1 MTTSLLRKSSRVVA
15 IIAGLAVLIACTN
28 TKPEQ
33 TLYQRLG
40 SAEGIAN
47 ITEYFILE
55 IARDERVIAYFE
67 DSNVERFREKFIEHL
82 CMITGGP
89 CDYSGDTMIDIHVG
103 MNVTEG
109 AFTAIV
115 EDLIEAMNKADVA
128 IGTQNQVL
136 ERLAKLRPEI
146 IYL

>member
-1 MTTSLLRKSSRVVA
+1 MRAFPSFKTSRLFAAATLLSLFLGCSNMT
-15 IIAGLAVLIACTN
+15 
-28 TKPEQ
+28 PEK

-40 SAEGIAN
+40 SAEGVAN
-47 ITEYFILE
+47 ITELFILE

-67 DSNVERFREKFIEHL
+67 DSNVQRFREKFIEHL
-82 CMITGGP
+82 CMITDGP
-89 CDYSGDTMIDIHVG
+89 CEYSGDTMVDIHVG

-115 EDLIEAMNKADVA
+115 EDLIEAMTKADVA

-136 ERLAKLRPEI
+136 DRLARLRPEI

>member
-1 MTTSLLRKSSRVVA
+1 MHHLAIRKTRATIAALLLTMMS
-15 IIAGLAVLIACTN
+15 ACTAS
-28 TKPEQ
+28 KPEV
-33 TLYQRLG
+33 TLYQQLG
-40 SAEGIAN
+40 GSETIAT
-47 ITEYFILE
+47 ITEFFILE
-55 IARDERVIAYFE
+55 IARDERVIAYFA

-82 CMITGGP
+82 CMISDGP
-89 CDYSGDTMIDIHVG
+89 CEYSGDTMVDIHVG

-115 EDLIEAMNKADVA
+115 ENLIAAMDKADVA

-136 ERLAKLRPEI
+136 ARLASLRPEI

>member
-1 MTTSLLRKSSRVVA
+1 MNTLVLFRSCRLFATM
-15 IIAGLAVLIACTN
+15 IGLATLIGCAT
-28 TKPEQ
+28 TKPGE

-47 ITEYFILE
+47 ITELFVLE
-55 IARDERVIAYFE
+55 IANDDRVIAYFE
-67 DSNVERFREKFIEHL
+67 DSNVQRFREKFNEHL
-82 CMITGGP
+82 CMITDGP
-89 CDYSGDTMIDIHVG
+89 CNYSGDTMVDIHVG

-136 ERLAKLRPEI
+136 DRLARLRPEI

>member
-1 MTTSLLRKSSRVVA
+1 MHYLRARTSR
-15 IIAGLAVLIACTN
+15 LAVTTLLFATISACGVV
-28 TKPEQ
+28 KPTE

-40 SAEGIAN
+40 GATGVAN
-47 ITEYFILE
+47 ITELFILE

-67 DSNVERFREKFIEHL
+67 DSNVQRFREKFIEHL
-82 CMITGGP
+82 CMITDGP
-89 CDYSGDTMIDIHVG
+89 CDYTGDTMTDIHAG
-103 MNVTEG
+103 MGVTEG

-115 EDLIEAMNKADVA
+115 EDLIEAMNKADVT

-136 ERLAKLRPEI
+136 DRLAGLRSEI